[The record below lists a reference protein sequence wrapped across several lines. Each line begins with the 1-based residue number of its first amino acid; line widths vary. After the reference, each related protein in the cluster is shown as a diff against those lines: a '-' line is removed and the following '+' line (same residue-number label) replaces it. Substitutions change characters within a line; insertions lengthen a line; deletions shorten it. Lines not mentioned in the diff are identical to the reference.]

1 MQGPFFVTVVNLRT
15 SVLLPSLAGFVQ
27 EPGNAADTVSTGLK
41 IFPYLTF
48 QE

>member
-15 SVLLPSLAGFVQ
+15 SVLLASLAGWVQ
-27 EPGNAADTVSTGLK
+27 EPCNAADTVSTGATTL
-41 IFPYLTF
+41 PYLIF